1 MCVSL
6 DLVEKLF
13 YRSLDY
19 ETLRDTLTICCSIT
33 RGDRRAG
40 VHHRGS
46 AAVKGLPE
54 GAETTVQGAEG
65 AGEEAPEEALR
76 APPGVQQQAQEGGPT
91 VQQEQVPPPWTAA
104 VCAAVSCV
112 FFSFV
117 RCARVLTLHAFFRAS
132 CSQSDKD
139 ERLQQLRDEQQQQL
153 LALRQEQY
161 YSQKYLQREHIKMV
175 KPQRVAGQRV
185 CFERE
190 GKADIDNVVGFLRR
204 ETQTAGFCLQL
215 TERLSSLAEE
225 SHSGQMKK
233 LKDVCDK

>member
-112 FFSFV
+112 FFFFCSM
-117 RCARVLTLHAFFRAS
+117 RTRTYAARVLQGLVLAERQRRAPPAA
-132 CSQSDKD
+132 
-139 ERLQQLRDEQQQQL
+139 ERRAAAAAAGSEAGAVLQPEVSTEGAHQD
-153 LALRQEQY
+153 
-161 YSQKYLQREHIKMV
+161 
-175 KPQRVAGQRV
+175 
-185 CFERE
+185 
-190 GKADIDNVVGFLRR
+190 GKAPKGCGSASVF
-204 ETQTAGFCLQL
+204 
-215 TERLSSLAEE
+215 
-225 SHSGQMKK
+225 
-233 LKDVCDK
+233 